1 MIGLYF
7 GGQWFQTTFG
17 NQYGNIEL
25 DAVLEEGHE
34 WSAEATSNPVE
45 EGAPVNDHVIEQSDK
60 LTIRGFV
67 SDTPITLSQSVSGTV
82 NSGNV
87 GNRTQAVF
95 DLLHQLIKAKEVVT
109 VYTKHTVYDD
119 MMLTNIHIP
128 RAPGQGEA
136 IEFTAEFIH
145 IRKVATRM
153 VNVPRGISAKDSA
166 KANDSLSRK
175 TQPQKNGGKKQPE
188 TKFNTATRNQST
200 ASRVVEF
207 FSGKQVSTGSNAYT
221 VKPYNP
227 G

>member
-45 EGAPVNDHVIEQSDK
+45 EGAPVSDHIIEQSDK
-60 LTIRGFV
+60 VTIRGFV
-67 SDTPITLSQSVSGTV
+67 SDTPITLIQSVSGTV

-119 MMLTNIHIP
+119 MVLTNINIP

-153 VNVPRGISAKDSA
+153 VDVPRGISAKKDKKGDASTGK
-166 KANDSLSRK
+166 KAE
-175 TQPQKNGGKKQPE
+175 PQKDGGKKQAQTVDKPS
-188 TKFNTATRNQST
+188 ST
-200 ASRVVEF
+200 LSRIF
-207 FSGKQVSTGSNAYT
+207 K
-221 VKPYNP
+221 
-227 G
+227 